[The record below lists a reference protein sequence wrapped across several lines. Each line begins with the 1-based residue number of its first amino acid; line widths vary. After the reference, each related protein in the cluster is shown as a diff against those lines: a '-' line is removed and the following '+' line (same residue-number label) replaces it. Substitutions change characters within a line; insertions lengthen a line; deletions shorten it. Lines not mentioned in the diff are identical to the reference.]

1 MVLIVCWQLTY
12 ARSGIVGPASGGL
25 ELRRVVDGFDG
36 RGCRC
41 TGLDGCS
48 DPSNTLST
56 ITLGDSVVEPGEAF
70 YPQSVAVSPTGANAG
85 NIYVGSYNNSTVTV
99 LSPNGTILDTIA
111 ANRPT
116 GIAIAP

>member
-1 MVLIVCWQLTY
+1 MVLIVCWVLNS

-36 RGCRC
+36 RGCRS

-48 DPSNTLST
+48 DPSNTVST
-56 ITLGDSVVEPGEAF
+56 ITLGE
-70 YPQSVAVSPTGANAG
+70 SVAVSPTGTNAG
-85 NIYVGSYNNSTVTV
+85 NIYVGSYFYSTVTV

-111 ANRPT
+111 VNRPA